1 MYSEYYTAHNPGLW
15 VILTDESDEST
26 QVINDVISSVI
37 KLNFTN
43 PIKNRCYIHLIGYNG
58 SVKVIKS
65 GHLEE
70 FHNNPIRIEEAKRF
84 VSDGEGGRVEM
95 RIRKSIWVD
104 PYIVKQK
111 SKLSAAIVAAHDF
124 ITKEF
129 VGFRY
134 TMPAPVVFNI
144 FKEVTE
150 DPGLTMAIRQLTE
163 IKVQDGE
170 LLFVNGRWSA
180 SKEILLGSNDYMSSL
195 SSKFP
200 KSVDFL
206 YRFIG
211 IMRDTV
217 DLSLINSNTN
227 LNFNTSH
234 LGYWFMRTFLH
245 IDYDETT
252 DAHLYEQCKRHINS
266 LHFQKEETDS
276 TAKRTEEIVITK
288 REKMNHSVFI
298 SYSRA
303 DKEKVYE
310 ICEIL
315 KENNI
320 PYWIDKGGILSG
332 ENYKAVIVD
341 AIQAAKVIIFASS
354 KNSNTS
360 KNVIKEI
367 GYAAGQNKI
376 IIPIKL
382 DDAPYAKSIAL
393 DIWDTH
399 QIEFKSLKQAKNEL
413 ITGLAYH
420 LEIW

>member
-1 MYSEYYTAHNPGLW
+1 MYSEYYTTHNPGLW
-15 VILTDESDEST
+15 VILTDESDEAT
-26 QVINDVISSVI
+26 QVINDVISTVI
-37 KLNFTN
+37 KRNFANHT
-43 PIKNRCYIHLIGYNG
+43 KNRCYIHLIGYNG

-70 FHNNPIRIEEAKRF
+70 FHANPLRIEDAKRF
-84 VSDGEGGRVEM
+84 VSDGEGGRIEM
-95 RIRKSIWVD
+95 PIHKSIWVD
-104 PYIVKQK
+104 PYTVKQK

-150 DPGLTMAIRQLTE
+150 DPGLTIAIRQLTE

-180 SKEILLGSNDYMSSL
+180 SKEIFLGSNDYMSSL

-206 YRFIG
+206 YHFIG
-211 IMRDTV
+211 IMGDTV

-227 LNFNTSH
+227 LNFNISH
-234 LGYWFMRTFLH
+234 LGYWFMLTFLH
-245 IDYDETT
+245 IDYDEKT
-252 DAHLYEQCKRHINS
+252 DTDLYEQCERHINS

-288 REKMNHSVFI
+288 REEMNHSVFI

-320 PYWIDKGGILSG
+320 PYWIDKTGILSG

-341 AIQAAKVIIFASS
+341 AIQIAKVVLFASS
-354 KNSNTS
+354 ENSNAS
-360 KNVIKEI
+360 NNVIKEI
-367 GYAAGQNKI
+367 GYAAGQDKT

-399 QIEFKSLKQAKNEL
+399 QIDYKSLDQVKNEL

-420 LEIW
+420 LEVR

>member
-1 MYSEYYTAHNPGLW
+1 MYSEYYTTHNPGLW
-15 VILTDESDEST
+15 VILTDESDEAT
-26 QVINDVISSVI
+26 QVINDVISTVI
-37 KLNFTN
+37 KLNFAN

-70 FHNNPIRIEEAKRF
+70 FYYNPLRIEDAKRF
-84 VSDGEGGRVEM
+84 ISDGEGGRIEVQ
-95 RIRKSIWVD
+95 IRKSIWVN

-111 SKLSAAIVAAHDF
+111 SKLTAAIEAARDF

-129 VGFRY
+129 IDFRY

-163 IKVQDGE
+163 IKVHDGG

-180 SKEILLGSNDYMSSL
+180 SKEIFLGSNDYMSSL

-200 KSVDFL
+200 KSADFL
-206 YRFIG
+206 YRFIR
-211 IMRDTV
+211 IMGDTV

-227 LNFNTSH
+227 LNFNISH
-234 LGYWFMRTFLH
+234 LGKWFMCTFLH
-245 IDYDETT
+245 VDHDEMT
-252 DAHLYEQCKRHINS
+252 DTHLYEQCERHINS

-288 REKMNHSVFI
+288 REEMNHSVFI

-399 QIEFKSLKQAKNEL
+399 QIDYKSLDQVKNEL

-420 LEIW
+420 LEVR